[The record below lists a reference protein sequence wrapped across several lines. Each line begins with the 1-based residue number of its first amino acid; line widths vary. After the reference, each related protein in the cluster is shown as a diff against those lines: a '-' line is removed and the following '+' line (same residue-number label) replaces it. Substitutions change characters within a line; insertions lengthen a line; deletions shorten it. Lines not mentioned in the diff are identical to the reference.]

1 MSRNRVHWMLLAV
14 FALAPTAVL
23 AQQDKASQG
32 QNQQDQNQPA
42 EAQVKTEAAQTQ
54 TEEAPTKTE
63 EDAKL
68 ISVPG
73 GKALGMSILGNQ
85 EAPKALVIVPWKSSE
100 LGNVQGISTLLD
112 DSRLP
117 IDKEVFM
124 RMLSYYEIR
133 SGNGAPQR
141 CADQNE
147 CDAARNCGAK
157 EEAMTFTE
165 LLGNVGWFGGAVMV
179 CLAVLSLFSVGMIVD
194 KHRRFRSAS
203 RESEMFKPVF
213 KKFLHGGEIRELID
227 AVRQH
232 QNSHVAQ
239 VVSAGIHEYDGVR
252 QCGGDPVASLE
263 LVTSALRDSMSETLI
278 QLKRGLGFLATI
290 GSTAPF
296 IGLFGTVVGIIN
308 AFRSIAATGSGGM
321 SVVSGGIAEA
331 LVSTALGIFV
341 AIPAVVA
348 FNHFTGKIETFHV
361 EMNRASTQLV
371 NCLFKIPETKIPELK
386 VSGVRVSDVNVQEVV
401 HAAR

>member
-1 MSRNRVHWMLLAV
+1 
-14 FALAPTAVL
+14 
-23 AQQDKASQG
+23 
-32 QNQQDQNQPA
+32 
-42 EAQVKTEAAQTQ
+42 
-54 TEEAPTKTE
+54 
-63 EDAKL
+63 
-68 ISVPG
+68 
-73 GKALGMSILGNQ
+73 
-85 EAPKALVIVPWKSSE
+85 
-100 LGNVQGISTLLD
+100 
-112 DSRLP
+112 
-117 IDKEVFM
+117 
-124 RMLSYYEIR
+124 
-133 SGNGAPQR
+133 
-141 CADQNE
+141 
-147 CDAARNCGAK
+147 
-157 EEAMTFTE
+157 
-165 LLGNVGWFGGAVMV
+165 
-179 CLAVLSLFSVGMIVD
+179 
-194 KHRRFRSAS
+194 
-203 RESEMFKPVF
+203 MFKPEF
-213 KKFLHGGEIRELID
+213 KKFMHGGEISELIE

-252 QCGGDPVASLE
+252 QSGGDPVASLE

-278 QLKRGLGFLATI
+278 QLKRGLAFLATI

-371 NCLFKIPETKIPELK
+371 NCLFKIPETKMPELK
-386 VSGVRVSDVNVQEVV
+386 LSGVRVSNVNVPEVV